1 MSYEENT
8 GLRQGQ
14 NAILPLKNTGSG
26 SFQMLAH
33 FYTLKFTV
41 FMIDK
46 RTNEVYV
53 QFIVHPLLYLNAFF
67 EYSQE

>member
-1 MSYEENT
+1 
-8 GLRQGQ
+8 
-14 NAILPLKNTGSG
+14 
-26 SFQMLAH
+26 MLAH

-46 RTNEVYV
+46 RTNEEYV